1 MLLVPSQ
8 RSATKRV
15 QTPHKPFGVG
25 QWGPGRDGVGESF
38 IFWIGE
44 SAPKDQ
50 LCFWASAGP
59 WSTRAGTQISYTTNA
74 HITPGRWCHVAVVWR
89 ADETPIFCQD
99 GAALDSTE
107 EGGPYKAGC

>member
-1 MLLVPSQ
+1 
-8 RSATKRV
+8 
-15 QTPHKPFGVG
+15 
-25 QWGPGRDGVGESF
+25 VGESF

-50 LCFWASAGP
+50 RCFWASAGP

-89 ADETPIFCQD
+89 ASETPIFYQD